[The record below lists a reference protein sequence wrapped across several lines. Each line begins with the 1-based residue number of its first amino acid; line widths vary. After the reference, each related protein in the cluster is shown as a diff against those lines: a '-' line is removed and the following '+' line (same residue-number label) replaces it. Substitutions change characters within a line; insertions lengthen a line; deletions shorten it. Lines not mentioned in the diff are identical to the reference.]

1 MRLALM
7 SWLMIPLA
15 VGCDVDSDKAGDDT
29 GSEADDVAVHDDY
42 HVFSVV
48 ADVPFEHFERHV
60 ERGEGSIPRCTDPPE
75 GLTVGSS
82 FEHEA
87 PHVKYTGTLAA
98 GVYSFVVDLEHMVDG
113 PSYYSTIGVTITA
126 E

>member
-1 MRLALM
+1 MRLALI
-7 SWLMIPLA
+7 SLLMIPLA
-15 VGCDVDSDKAGDDT
+15 VGCDGDSDKSGDDT
-29 GSEADDVAVHDDY
+29 SSEADDVAIYDDY

-60 ERGEGSIPRCTDPPE
+60 DRGEESIPRCTDPPE
-75 GLTVGSS
+75 GVTVGSS
-82 FEHEA
+82 FEPEE
-87 PHVKYTGTLAA
+87 HVKYTGTLAT
-98 GVYSFVVDLEHMVDG
+98 GVYSFVVDLEHIVDG

>member
-1 MRLALM
+1 MRLVLI
-7 SWLMIPLA
+7 SLLMIPLA
-15 VGCDVDSDKAGDDT
+15 VGCDDDSDKSGDDT
-29 GSEADDVAVHDDY
+29 SSEADDVAVHDDY

-87 PHVKYTGTLAA
+87 PHVKYAGTLAA

>member
-1 MRLALM
+1 MRQVLM
-7 SWLMIPLA
+7 SLLTVSLV
-15 VGCDVDSDKAGDDT
+15 VGCDGDSDKSGDDT
-29 GSEADDVAVHDDY
+29 SSEADDVVVHDDY

-60 ERGEGSIPRCTDPPE
+60 DRGEESIPRCTDPPE

-82 FEHEA
+82 FEPAE
-87 PHVKYTGTLAA
+87 HVKYAGTLAA
-98 GVYSFVVDLEHMVDG
+98 GVYSFVVDLEHIVDG

>member
-1 MRLALM
+1 MRLALI
-7 SWLMIPLA
+7 SLLMIPLA
-15 VGCDVDSDKAGDDT
+15 VGCDDDSDKSGDDT
-29 GSEADDVAVHDDY
+29 SSEADDVAVHDDY

-48 ADVPFEHFERHV
+48 ADVPFEHSEPHV
-60 ERGEGSIPRCTDPPE
+60 ERGEETIPRCTDPPA
-75 GLTVGSS
+75 GLTVGRSI
-82 FEHEA
+82 EHEE
-87 PHVKYTGTLAA
+87 HVSYTGSLAA